1 MSKKFTEIFVRNLK
15 PQAKPYTVRES
26 GGFSLRIRPSGVKSW
41 IFTYDFL
48 GQRRNLTLGVYPNLS
63 LKAAR
68 SAHTEARELLAQGVD
83 PAEQKQAAAQAKK
96 LQRVIEAREPT
107 VAALVAEYLEN
118 HAEPKKKS
126 WPEDQRILYK
136 DVVPAWGHRK
146 ARDITRRDVVT
157 LVDGIARRGAGIAAN
172 RTLAVVRRMFN
183 FAIERGILDLTPVS
197 HVKPPAKENRRD
209 RVLNAAEI
217 LAFWEQ
223 LETTPMSQSIRLA
236 LKLMLA
242 TGQRKGEILN
252 TQWPDVDLEAG
263 WWTIPAERAKNG
275 VLHRVPLNA
284 TALAI
289 LRELQALN
297 LPRPWLFPSPCAGGK
312 KPITAMS
319 VDHAIRRCDFD
330 GLAHFTP
337 HDLRRTVATT
347 LGALGFNRLIQD
359 KVLNHVDRTVGGI
372 YDRHSY
378 DKEKQQALDAWDRRL
393 QEILTERPTGNVI
406 ALQRV

>member
-1 MSKKFTEIFVRNLK
+1 
-15 PQAKPYTVRES
+15 
-26 GGFSLRIRPSGVKSW
+26 
-41 IFTYDFL
+41 
-48 GQRRNLTLGVYPNLS
+48 
-63 LKAAR
+63 
-68 SAHTEARELLAQGVD
+68 
-83 PAEQKQAAAQAKK
+83 
-96 LQRVIEAREPT
+96 
-107 VAALVAEYLEN
+107 
-118 HAEPKKKS
+118 
-126 WPEDQRILYK
+126 
-136 DVVPAWGHRK
+136 
-146 ARDITRRDVVT
+146 
-157 LVDGIARRGAGIAAN
+157 
-172 RTLAVVRRMFN
+172 
-183 FAIERGILDLTPVS
+183 
-197 HVKPPAKENRRD
+197 
-209 RVLNAAEI
+209 
-217 LAFWEQ
+217 
-223 LETTPMSQSIRLA
+223 MSQSIRLA

-252 TQWPDVDLEAG
+252 AQWPDIDLEAG

-275 VLHRVPLNA
+275 MLHRVPLNT

-297 LPRPWLFPSPCAGGK
+297 LPRPWLFPSPRAGGQ

-393 QEILTERPTGNVI
+393 QEILTERSNGNVI
-406 ALQRV
+406 TLQRV